1 MKALQN
7 NISACELDT
16 LNSWLEKSPANK
28 AKFVQ
33 MKKMWNDMNSV
44 SVNPPVVDIKKEWEL
59 LEQTIKTNKDRNQNK
74 LNFLVKI
81 TDKLN
86 SLIIVPKYI
95 NPRPA
100 YAIAAFIILI
110 AASILIYQN
119 IKDQEPQFQTFTAAN
134 MQKVDVKLSD
144 GSSIKLNSG
153 SSITV
158 QDEFAD
164 DKREVRLHGE
174 AYFNVT
180 NENRPCIILTDN
192 AKIEVLGTSFN
203 VWARN
208 NQTRVIVKEG
218 IVRLSSINSKNDFV
232 LIQANQI
239 SRVIED
245 SGPHD
250 AERIQAERFTSWSEG
265 RLVFE
270 HCPLHEF
277 IGEIERQYNIEI
289 HIQPVS
295 IKDLKLSGTFD
306 NLTIDQV
313 LSSICLTFHLECDQI
328 NQDKYIL
335 RQN

>member
-7 NISACELDT
+7 NITECEWDT
-16 LNSWLEKSPANK
+16 LNNWLEKSPANK
-28 AKFVQ
+28 AEFDK
-33 MKKMWNDMNSV
+33 MKKMWNDMKAV
-44 SVNPPVVDIKKEWEL
+44 SVNPPTVDVKKEWEL
-59 LEQTIKTNKDRNQNK
+59 LEQTIKTNQDRSQNK
-74 LNFLVKI
+74 VNILDNI
-81 TDKLN
+81 TDKFKN
-86 SLIIVPKYI
+86 LITIPKYI

-100 YAIAAFIILI
+100 YAIAVFIILI
-110 AASILIYQN
+110 AASVLIYQN
-119 IKDQEPQFQTFTAAN
+119 IKDQATRFQTFTTAN

-164 DKREVRLHGE
+164 EKREVRLHGE
-174 AYFNVT
+174 AYFDVVK
-180 NENRPCIILTDN
+180 ENRPCIILTDN

-208 NQTRVIVKEG
+208 NQTRVIVKNG
-218 IVRLSSINSKNDFV
+218 VVRLSSLNSDTDYV
-232 LIQANQI
+232 LLQANQI

-245 SGPHD
+245 ASPLD
-250 AERIQAERFTSWSEG
+250 AEQIQAERFTGWSEG

-270 HCPLHEF
+270 HCSLYEF
-277 IGEIERQYNIEI
+277 IGEIERQYNIKI
-289 HIQPVS
+289 HIQPES
-295 IKDLKLSGTFD
+295 INESKLTGTFD

-313 LSSICLTFHLECDQI
+313 LSSICLTFNLECDQI